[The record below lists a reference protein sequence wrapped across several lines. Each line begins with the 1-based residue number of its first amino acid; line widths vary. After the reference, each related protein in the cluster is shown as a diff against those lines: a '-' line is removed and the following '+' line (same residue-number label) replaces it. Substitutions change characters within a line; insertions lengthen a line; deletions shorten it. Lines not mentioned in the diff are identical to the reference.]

1 MSRKE
6 STNREIERKFLV
18 RKLPDDL
25 ASYPSNEI
33 SQGYLVSL
41 DDGLQVRL
49 RKSGEQYTLTFK
61 RGAGNVREER
71 EIELGAD
78 QFDAL
83 WPATE
88 GKRLVK
94 TRYEIPL
101 GDLVVEIDV
110 YHGRHE
116 GLVVAEVEFDEEG
129 AAKNFRPPEWLGDD
143 VTGDPR
149 YSNQLLASC
158 TGLSRERPRQRRNVS
173 TPVQQKASQARP
185 TATAPITSV
194 K

>member
-1 MSRKE
+1 MNSKQH
-6 STNREIERKFLV
+6 REIERKFLV

-25 ASYPSNEI
+25 TSYPKNKI

-41 DDGLQVRL
+41 DDGTQVRL
-49 RKSGEQYTLTFK
+49 RKSSERYTLTFK
-61 RGAGNVREER
+61 RGTGNVREER
-71 EIELGAD
+71 EVELTAK

-101 GDLVVEIDV
+101 GARTVEIDL
-110 YHGRHE
+110 YHDRHE
-116 GLVVAEVEFDEEG
+116 GLFVAEVEFDEEE
-129 AAKNFRPPEWLGDD
+129 AAKNFKPPDWLGDD

-149 YSNQLLASC
+149 YSNQLLAS
-158 TGLSRERPRQRRNVS
+158 
-173 TPVQQKASQARP
+173 
-185 TATAPITSV
+185 
-194 K
+194 